1 MRSSSTL
8 NLAINKS
15 HLYESTQIYIFQ
27 VYKYTISVD
36 LLEVDFSFHEGNHK
50 VKKITEVTSRDHEAS
65 FIENYHPPRF
75 IIRKMIKEVKGNE
88 GGQGKPW

>member
-1 MRSSSTL
+1 M
-8 NLAINKS
+8 
-15 HLYESTQIYIFQ
+15 
-27 VYKYTISVD
+27 
-36 LLEVDFSFHEGNHK
+36 DFSFHEGNHK